1 MVDVDDIVDEVELV
15 LELVD
20 KVDAV
25 DELDELLVEEVE
37 VLVDEELLVVLLD
50 VDE

>member
-1 MVDVDDIVDEVELV
+1 VVDVDDIVDEVELV